1 MNIPVG
7 SENYMPSALLVMFY
21 VIKRIVG
28 FTHFP
33 FGLFLSVDLA
43 VSEMNML
50 QSLPTIV
57 DLAIYLFCFFSNL
70 KNMYISGLY
79 AYIYS

>member
-1 MNIPVG
+1 MG
-7 SENYMPSALLVMFY
+7 LEDYMQSVLLVMFY
-21 VIKRIVG
+21 VIKLIVG

-50 QSLPTIV
+50 KSSPTIV
-57 DLAIYLFCFFSNL
+57 DLAIYLF
-70 KNMYISGLY
+70 
-79 AYIYS
+79 